1 MIWSRRSLTREQLSN
16 LFLELF
22 EREGRFV
29 LQQRGLLLRFTV
41 LNPYQQAQWRSHD
54 TVTKEVIQLVQSQ
67 VYDIILTLA
76 LRISVPTGFTDHH
89 PPFCIYRPSPSCWEF
104 PTNTG
109 DREFLTAYP
118 HGNSCR

>member
-76 LRISVPTGFTDHH
+76 CMSELLLLPT
-89 PPFCIYRPSPSCWEF
+89 
-104 PTNTG
+104 
-109 DREFLTAYP
+109 A
-118 HGNSCR
+118 